1 MKTTCITTIALLA
14 LSASATA
21 QNQDDW
27 RSWPLADRFTVSVD
41 AFFQSLNTEIRL
53 DASDGS
59 PGTTIDFE
67 QNLGMSDTE
76 TLPGL
81 GLGWRFAKKHQL
93 QLETFDLNRSGSA
106 VSATD
111 IRFGDEVFTVNLP
124 ISSFFDINV
133 VALNYS
139 YSMIFDEKK
148 ELAIGVGL
156 SVQDIKFGLVGNAGA
171 GIIESDSGL
180 TAPLP
185 TFGLR
190 GGYAFTDKWIGRAG
204 IGVFSLDLAISDEEQ
219 LNGEVVTAYASIQHK
234 TFERIF
240 FGLSYAYFDVGVD
253 FSENGLVNSINYK
266 YQGPVLT
273 VTAAF

>member
-1 MKTTCITTIALLA
+1 MKATLFTTIVV
-14 LSASATA
+14 LSLSGPATA
-21 QNQDDW
+21 QDQDEW
-27 RSWPLADRFTVSVD
+27 RSWPLADHFTVSVE
-41 AFFQSLNTEIRL
+41 AFFQSLSTEIRL

-106 VSATD
+106 ITATD
-111 IRFGDEVFTVNLP
+111 IRFGDEIFTVNLP

-133 VALNYS
+133 TALNYS
-139 YSMIFDEKK
+139 YSFVFDEKK
-148 ELAIGVGL
+148 EFALDLGL
-156 SVQDIKFGLVGNAGA
+156 SVQDIQFGLVGNGGT
-171 GIIESDSGL
+171 GIIEVDSGL

-190 GGYAFTDKWIGRAG
+190 GAYAFTEKWIGKAG
-204 IGVFSLDLAISDEEQ
+204 IGIFSLDLAISDEEQ
-219 LNGEVVTAYASIQHK
+219 LSGEVINASASIQHN
-234 TFERIF
+234 TFEHVN

-253 FSENGLVNSINYK
+253 FTENGLVNSINYQ
-266 YQGPVLT
+266 YQGPLVT
-273 VTAAF
+273 VTATF

>member
-1 MKTTCITTIALLA
+1 MKPTLITTIAV
-14 LSASATA
+14 LSLSGSAVA

-27 RSWPLADRFTVSVD
+27 RSWPLADHFTIT
-41 AFFQSLNTEIRL
+41 ANAYFQSLNTRIRL
-53 DASDGS
+53 DASDAS

-93 QLETFDLNRSGSA
+93 QLEAFDLNRSGSSIA
-106 VSATD
+106 ATD
-111 IRFGDEVFTVNLP
+111 IRFGDEIFSVDLP

-133 VALNYS
+133 IALNYS
-139 YSMIFDEKK
+139 YSFIFDEKK
-148 ELAIGVGL
+148 ELAVVLGL
-156 SVQDIKFGLVGNAGA
+156 TVQDIKFGLVGNQGL
-171 GIIESDSGL
+171 GIVEVDSGL

-185 TFGLR
+185 AFGLR
-190 GGYAFTDKWIGRAG
+190 GGYAFTDKWIGKAG
-204 IGVFSLDLAISDEEQ
+204 VGVFSLDLAISDEEQ
-219 LNGEVVTAYASIQHK
+219 LNGEVINAYASIQHN
-234 TFERIF
+234 TFEHVY

-253 FSENGLVNSINYK
+253 FSESGLVNSINYK
-266 YQGPVLT
+266 YQGPLVT